1 MCNPC
6 QDAEESVPGGWSWE
20 GEGGAVTRLE
30 DGARFPSRLAA
41 LQWLLATDL
50 AEEAEMMRRCLHHE
64 MWRDDQ
70 VRRMECTREE
80 IYSG

>member
-1 MCNPC
+1 M
-6 QDAEESVPGGWSWE
+6 PGGWSWE

-80 IYSG
+80 ICSG